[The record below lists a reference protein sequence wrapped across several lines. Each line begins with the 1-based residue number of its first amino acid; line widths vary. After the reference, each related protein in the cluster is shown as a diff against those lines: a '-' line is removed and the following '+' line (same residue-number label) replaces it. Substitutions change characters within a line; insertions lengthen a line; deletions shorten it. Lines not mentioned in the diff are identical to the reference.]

1 MARTKQTARKTAQ
14 NLPPPT
20 DHDICNEL
28 TMIQMRLELLRSQMT
43 VTEKF
48 LIRCRL
54 GNIQI
59 LPSHDEMTEMREKR
73 DEQKRTFDADIGE
86 LTLLGSCP
94 VNCLYHTE
102 YDPLNMS
109 NILNDL
115 TQKELASFEEILK
128 SEIAKKKPTPPKEM
142 IDKTVTDK
150 DTTEDNSV
158 PRKTPIAN
166 QYQALAGNSTI
177 PDPDIAV
184 VPVATRKLPPIN
196 LKFQTN
202 YKPIVKEISQKF
214 PTSST
219 KLSGEFLKIF
229 ATSPDEHRNITDFL
243 TEKGEQY
250 FAIQPVAKRPQKVVI
265 KGLPISTDVD
275 DIKTDLTERAL
286 IFISCPAHQSQDQI

>member
-1 MARTKQTARKTAQ
+1 
-14 NLPPPT
+14 
-20 DHDICNEL
+20 
-28 TMIQMRLELLRSQMT
+28 MT

-73 DEQKRTFDADIGE
+73 DEQKRKFDADIGE

-102 YDPLNMS
+102 YDPPNMF

-115 TQKELASFEEILK
+115 TQKELASFEEMLK
-128 SEIAKKKPTPPKEM
+128 SETTAKNKLTPPKEM
-142 IDKTVTDK
+142 IDKTETTK

-158 PRKTPIAN
+158 PRKNTRTKDFISPTKFAKKQKVAENDPIGASAPIKIAN
-166 QYQALAGNSTI
+166 QYQALVETD
-177 PDPDIAV
+177 DPGSGYRSGASC
-184 VPVATRKLPPIN
+184 PRKLPPIN

-265 KGLPISTDVD
+265 KGLPIST
-275 DIKTDLTERAL
+275 RRR
-286 IFISCPAHQSQDQI
+286 

>member
-28 TMIQMRLELLRSQMT
+28 MMIQMRLELLRSQMIAN
-43 VTEKF
+43 EKF

-54 GNIQI
+54 GTIKI
-59 LPSHDEMTEMREKR
+59 LP
-73 DEQKRTFDADIGE
+73 
-86 LTLLGSCP
+86 
-94 VNCLYHTE
+94 Y
-102 YDPLNMS
+102 
-109 NILNDL
+109 
-115 TQKELASFEEILK
+115 FEEQLK
-128 SEIAKKKPTPPKEM
+128 SEIAAKNKLTPPKEM
-142 IDKTVTDK
+142 IDKTETAK
-150 DTTEDNSV
+150 DATEDKSV
-158 PRKTPIAN
+158 LRKNTRTKDFISPTKFAKKQKVAENDPIGASAPIKIAN

-229 ATSPDEHRNITDFL
+229 ATSPDEHRNITNFL
-243 TEKGEQY
+243 TEKGEQF
-250 FAIQPVAKRPQKVVI
+250 FAIEPVAKRPQKVVI
-265 KGLPISTDVD
+265 KGLPITTDVD
-275 DIKTDLTERAL
+275 DIKTDLTERGFDIIKVAQL
-286 IFISCPAHQSQDQI
+286 TKAKTKFKLPFF